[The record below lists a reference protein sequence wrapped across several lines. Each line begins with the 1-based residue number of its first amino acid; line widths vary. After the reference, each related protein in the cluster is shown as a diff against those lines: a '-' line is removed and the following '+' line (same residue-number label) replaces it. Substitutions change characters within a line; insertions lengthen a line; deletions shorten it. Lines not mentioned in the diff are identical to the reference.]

1 MKLSL
6 RYKLIIMLVVLITAG
21 MLIITYMNIQSQ
33 VSARIE
39 GMRRE
44 ARSVG
49 RVFGLNYA
57 EALLTGREL
66 GEANRVSSRLWQNA
80 TEDAIFLLAYDIDG
94 EKIFQYPPPGEFE
107 IIDDLHPV
115 PPPENRLLLRS
126 DLDDFGRWVRDI
138 NLYDVLIPIRYH
150 GNEFGIIRLGFDT
163 SDVVAERN
171 QIIYNNALVTGLFW
185 LLAAFAGIFATE
197 KITRPL
203 QKLVTVANKL
213 GEGDLEARSDINTGD
228 EIEELA
234 EDFNLM
240 ADRIQARIKEREESL
255 AQLQA
260 IQNVGSMLNESG
272 DPEIFFPVLDEAM
285 QTLYDVEAFI
295 PMIWDGEVFVAPYSR
310 PELDN
315 PLFLPSHSPSLEVV
329 DQAGEPVELEPEEE
343 WPEPLQQMNW
353 AYPLKVGKN
362 LNGVLYMKL
371 SRKLDEQEQN
381 WMEIWGTQVCQAVRG
396 MVLDNKIDEYQ
407 EELVEAVRD
416 MLKKRIRTGYTDY
429 LLASI
434 PDFLDRRKEEGL
446 FFGEDFK
453 EMLEDA
459 LDPLD
464 FELNITKI
472 RLNQFLIMGK
482 KLNSRDKKKVQQAIR
497 EAISGVEFELN
508 WFEDEPDVGPLQEF
522 LLC

>member
-1 MKLSL
+1 MKISL
-6 RYKLIIMLVVLITAG
+6 RYKLILLLVLLITVG
-21 MLIITYMNIQSQ
+21 MLIITYMNIRSQ

-57 EALLTGREL
+57 QSLLASEEL
-66 GEANRVSSRLWQNA
+66 DEANRISSRLWQNA
-80 TEDAIFLLAYDIDG
+80 TEDAIFLIAYDVDG
-94 EKIFQYPPPGEFE
+94 EKIFQYPPDDEIDEFS
-107 IIDDLHPV
+107 IHPV

-126 DLDDFGRWVRDI
+126 DLDNFGRWVRDI

-150 GNEFGIIRLGFDT
+150 SNEFGIIRLGFDT

-185 LLAAFAGIFATE
+185 LLAAFVGIFATE

-203 QKLVTVANKL
+203 QKLVRVANKL
-213 GEGDLEARSDINTGD
+213 GDGDLDARSDINTSD
-228 EIEELA
+228 EIEELS
-234 EDFNLM
+234 EDFNQM
-240 ADRIQARIKEREESL
+240 ADRIQARAKEREESL
-255 AQLQA
+255 AQLEA

-315 PLFLPSHSPSLEVV
+315 PLFLPSHSPPLEVV
-329 DQAGEPVELEPEEE
+329 DQAGEPLELEPEEN
-343 WPEPLQQMNW
+343 WPAALQKMNW

-371 SRKLDEQEQN
+371 IRELDEQEQN

-416 MLKKRIRTGYTDY
+416 MLKKRIRNGYTDY
-429 LLASI
+429 LLADI
-434 PDFLDRRKEEGL
+434 PDFLDRREEEGL
-446 FFGEDFK
+446 FFGEDFN
-453 EMLEDA
+453 EVLEEALSA
-459 LDPLD
+459 LDL
-464 FELNITKI
+464 ELNVTKI
-472 RLNQFLIMGK
+472 RLNQFLVMGQE
-482 KLNSRDKKKVQQAIR
+482 LSPRERKKVQQTIR
-497 EAISGVEFELN
+497 EAISEVEFELN